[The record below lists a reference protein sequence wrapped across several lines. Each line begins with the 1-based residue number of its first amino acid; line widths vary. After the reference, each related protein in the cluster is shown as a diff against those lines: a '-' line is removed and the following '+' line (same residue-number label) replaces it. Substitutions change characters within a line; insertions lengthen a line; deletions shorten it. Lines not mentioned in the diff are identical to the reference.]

1 MRETRLAAGLALG
14 LVVISGMSAGGWAK
28 ARAEQDEPSRPQP
41 SGSLAWF
48 KQGVELS
55 RQGEYTAALNRFKRA
70 RRLSPNWALPYVEIA
85 VAHLRTDNDRKLIGE
100 ALTKAVKLGPEIP
113 RARYLY
119 GVFLHE
125 QGERS
130 KALREF
136 VQALRRRPS
145 MLDARYRL
153 ATLYVEEGR
162 QADGI
167 KQYELVVGQRPS
179 HLGARRN
186 LAVLYEQSG
195 QEEQAEM
202 QLTAIARFDPKNP
215 WHQTA
220 LGRFYDRTGAF
231 DKAKQAYRR
240 AQRLEPTGD
249 KRRMRPLLKS
259 RN

>member
-28 ARAEQDEPSRPQP
+28 ARADQDDPPRRQP

-48 KQGVELS
+48 KQGVELA
-55 RQGEYTAALNRFKRA
+55 RQGEYIAALNRFKRA
-70 RRLSPNWALPYVEIA
+70 KQLSPNWALPYLEIA

-113 RARYLY
+113 RARYLF

-125 QGERS
+125 GGKRT
-130 KALREF
+130 KAIHEF
-136 VQALRRRPS
+136 VQALKRRPS

-153 ATLYVEEGR
+153 ATLFVEEGR
-162 QADGI
+162 QPEGI
-167 KQYELVVGQRPS
+167 KQYELVLGQRPS

-186 LAVLYEQSG
+186 LAILYEQSG
-195 QEEQAEM
+195 RVEEAEK
-202 QLTAIARFDPKNP
+202 QLKAIARFDPQNV

-220 LGRFYDRTGAF
+220 LGRFYDRTGASE
-231 DKAKQAYRR
+231 KAKQAYRR
-240 AQRLEPTGD
+240 VQQLEPTLEQ
-249 KRRMRPLLKS
+249 RRMRPLLKS
-259 RN
+259 RD